1 MKQLAR
7 KPSFER
13 FTAVV
18 VVAVL
23 LLAIVGLASAFI
35 AHARQPAADRS
46 SPVGTLTAYVVA
58 IQTGHPDDAWDLLA
72 PEALR
77 ESVPEKSDFRRTVLA
92 AGPANSR
99 VRILSHSESG
109 DTAEIN
115 IEVAALT
122 ANLIGNVSSH
132 ELFVRLDRSSG
143 RWLLT
148 AAPPPWE
155 FRT

>member
-1 MKQLAR
+1 MKLVASVLA
-7 KPSFER
+7 
-13 FTAVV
+13 
-18 VVAVL
+18 L
-23 LLAIVGLASAFI
+23 GILGLSSAFI
-35 AHARQPAADRS
+35 GHARQPSADRS
-46 SPVGTLTAYVVA
+46 TAVGTLTAYVVA

-72 PEALR
+72 PEALK
-77 ESVPEKSDFRRTVLA
+77 ETIPEKSDFRRTVQD

-109 DTAEIN
+109 NTAELE
-115 IEVAALT
+115 IEIAALT
-122 ANLIGNVSSH
+122 ANLIGNVQSH
-132 ELFVRLDRSSG
+132 ALFVRLDRSSG